1 MEKQAV
7 NSTRPTTVSKFRFC
21 LKLRYARIT
30 IPTRQAAVAIPI
42 RIISKLCR
50 SDGLSWI
57 YGRNSDAMTYKMQKI
72 GPHRLINSNFMT
84 ILPNLDS
91 RAALFYRFSPLAAI
105 SSLYQ

>member
-21 LKLRYARIT
+21 LKLRYVRII

-57 YGRNSDAMTYKMQKI
+57 YGRNSDAMTYKMQKT
-72 GPHRLINSNFMT
+72 GPYHLINSNFTM
-84 ILPNLDS
+84 ILLNLDS
-91 RAALFYRFSPLAAI
+91 WAASLYRFSPLAAM